1 MEKHITENDALKK
14 FDKIFQIL
22 RKILHYYG
30 SQIAGGWQKRR
41 IGIIL
46 FLFFLKKRKK
56 ENK

>member
-41 IGIIL
+41 IGIIRFL
-46 FLFFLKKRKK
+46 FLLKKRKK